1 MFMVTSGSGPSFTK
15 HTVRWLWVPACAEPV
30 IGPAEGRTR
39 WLGRDDDK
47 VIHLSNREHVV
58 VDLGDGVDAAQPHGG
73 EELVADDVDGLGD
86 AGCAAGAQTVN
97 IGAADHAGSG
107 AKRER

>member
-58 VDLGDGVDAAQPHGG
+58 VDLGDGVDAAQPPCR
-73 EELVADDVDGLGD
+73 EELVADHVDGLGHPR
-86 AGCAAGAQTVN
+86 CAPPADTLN
-97 IGAADHAGSG
+97 I
-107 AKRER
+107 R